1 MMPPARL
8 TGARRS
14 ERAPAY
20 GTRTLYLLDTNHD
33 TARARQARAVDKD
46 AFDCRRIR
54 AIPTSTEWPGPASRQ
69 GRPDGQFDV
78 KRRARP
84 YCRGTRIPFIE
95 PVNHG

>member
-1 MMPPARL
+1 MPPARL

-46 AFDCRRIR
+46 VFDCRRIR
-54 AIPTSTEWPGPASRQ
+54 AIPTSTEWPGLPR
-69 GRPDGQFDV
+69 GRIGLTANSTSNG
-78 KRRARP
+78 ARGP
-84 YCRGTRIPFIE
+84 TVEATEFHSS
-95 PVNHG
+95 NL